1 MDLSEIFK
9 IKDKQEALLWK
20 ELYIKELIDI
30 SIKQNSSIKSYD
42 HYLQIANSNIGYFS
56 GYSSNRGFIEELFD
70 VKHPIFGSVKEN
82 GTPSPEECIKLGFQL
97 GKKYGQN
104 KKRI

>member
-1 MDLSEIFK
+1 MSLDEIFD
-9 IKDKQEALLWK
+9 IKNKEEALLWK

-42 HYLQIANSNIGYFS
+42 YYLQIANNNIGYFS
-56 GYSSNRGFIEELFD
+56 GYSSNREFIEELFD
-70 VKHPIFGSVKEN
+70 VKHPIFGSIKEN
-82 GTPSPEECIKLGFQL
+82 GLPSPKECINLGFQL
-97 GKKYGQN
+97 GKKYGQS